1 MGFVLISVALI
12 GIAVMLFCIA
22 DELHGIRK
30 ILEREDKRSSPVSR
44 LGGTPESSGRCETT
58 PMPPLPPIRPQGRA
72 MRAR

>member
-30 ILEREDKRSSPVSR
+30 ILEREDKR
-44 LGGTPESSGRCETT
+44 
-58 PMPPLPPIRPQGRA
+58 
-72 MRAR
+72 